1 MGAKDDIQPVP
12 EVSHQETV
20 HEGKDGPAF
29 TLEEE
34 NRVYRKLDWNL
45 MPLIF
50 VLYSLSVLDRA
61 NLGNAKIAGMKED
74 IDLSGRRYDWL
85 ATVFYIAY
93 ILSQWMTVGWKAF
106 PPHIWV
112 ASAVFL
118 WGLVSTVQAAC
129 TSWAGLMVCRV
140 LLGVIEA
147 MYGTGVPL
155 YLSFFY
161 PREKLGLRTG
171 IFLSGAALANA
182 YGGALAY
189 GISQAKASIG
199 SWRILFIVEGLPS
212 VLLAFVAWFAIP
224 DSPQQAR
231 FLNERER
238 EIALALSLRQ
248 PGDRESS
255 GLQVK
260 QVLDALLDYK
270 SKSQPLHLPYE
281 IPLTTATGYP
291 PALMY
296 FGCNVCFASL
306 PLFVPTIISQM
317 GAFTEIQSNG
327 LSAPPYV
334 LCWIMIIVC
343 AVVSD
348 RVHLRG
354 PFVVGAAL
362 VAAIGYILLATQT
375 VVAVRYFGMFL
386 ATQIF
391 VSVALVLTW
400 VGNTHATDSKRAGAF
415 AILATGGQCG
425 PILGTNIFPETDAPY
440 YRKGMWISCGACLIV
455 VVMGVAQMFF
465 LWSANR
471 RRDRE
476 FGTEREEGKTTTAF
490 GNDRTFRY
498 TV

>member
-1 MGAKDDIQPVP
+1 MTATKEDILPAP

-20 HEGKDGPAF
+20 GQDGKEGPSF
-29 TLEEE
+29 TVEEE
-34 NRVYRKLDWNL
+34 KRVYRKLDWNL

-61 NLGNAKIAGMKED
+61 NLGNAKIAGMEDD

-93 ILSQWMTVGWKAF
+93 ILSQWTTIGWKAF

-112 ASAVFL
+112 AAAVFL
-118 WGLVSTVQAAC
+118 WGFISTIQAAC

-147 MYGTGVPL
+147 MYGPGVPL

-199 SWRILFIVEGLPS
+199 SWRILFIVEGVPS
-212 VLLAFVAWFAIP
+212 VLLAGVAWFTIP
-224 DSPQQAR
+224 DSPHQAR
-231 FLNERER
+231 FLTDRER
-238 EIALALSLRQ
+238 EIAIALSLRQ

-255 GLQVK
+255 GLQIK
-260 QVLDALLDYK
+260 QVLGALLDYK
-270 SKSQPLHLPYE
+270 S
-281 IPLTTATGYP
+281 YP

-306 PLFVPTIISQM
+306 PLFVPTIISEM

-334 LCWIMIIVC
+334 LCWIMIVAC

-348 RVHLRG
+348 RINLRG

-375 VVAVRYFGMFL
+375 VVAVRYFGLFL

-391 VSVALVLTW
+391 VSVALILTW
-400 VGNTHATDSKRAGAF
+400 VGNTHATDSKRAGGL

-440 YRKGMWISCGACLIV
+440 YRQGMWVSCGACLIV
-455 VVMGVAQMFF
+455 VAMGTLQMFF

-471 RRDRE
+471 RRDR
-476 FGTEREEGKTTTAF
+476 AF
-490 GNDRTFRY
+490 GRDRDAGGMPTEYGDDRTFRY